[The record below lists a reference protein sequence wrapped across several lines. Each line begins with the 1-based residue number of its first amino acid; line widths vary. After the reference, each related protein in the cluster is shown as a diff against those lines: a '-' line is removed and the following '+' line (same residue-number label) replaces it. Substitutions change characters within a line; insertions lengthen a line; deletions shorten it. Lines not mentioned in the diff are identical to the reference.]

1 MNRDPLSGF
10 HAAVQDWFR
19 ASFPEPTGAQKKG
32 WPPILGG
39 RSTLL
44 LAPTGSGKTLAAFL
58 AAIDRLMFT
67 PEPAK
72 TERLRVLYISPLKAL
87 GVDVERNL
95 RAPIAGIAGAAA
107 RLGIPHRIP
116 TVAIRSG
123 DTPSDERA
131 KIARTPPDI
140 LITTPESLYL
150 LLTSQAAAMLSS
162 IETVIVDEIHAV
174 ASSKRGAHLFLSL
187 ERLEA
192 LRRRGAS
199 AAAHRAIGHAAPARG
214 DRAPARRGRGFG
226 AQGIGVD
233 AAGRRD
239 RGRRRAQRARH
250 QSRGSSRRHGSHRRG
265 RRRRFR
271 RDRPPAARR
280 ANRFGPRSIRGWS
293 S

>member
-1 MNRDPLSGF
+1 VSRDPLSAF

-32 WPPILGG
+32 WPPILAG

-72 TERLRVLYISPLKAL
+72 SERLRVLYISPLKAL

-107 RLGIPHRIP
+107 RMGIPHRIP

-123 DTPSDERA
+123 DTPSAERA
-131 KIARTPPDI
+131 KIARTPPDV

-162 IETVIVDEIHAV
+162 VETVIVDEIHAI

-187 ERLEA
+187 ERLAVLGERERPLQRIGLSA
-192 LRRRGAS
+192 TQRPLEEIARLLGGGEISGRKGSVWTPRAVEIVDAGARKLLDIKVEVPLEDM
-199 AAAHRAIGHAAPARG
+199 ARIGEVTEEIPSG
-214 DRAPARRGRGFG
+214 DRKS
-226 AQGIGVD
+226 VV
-233 AAGRRD
+233 
-239 RGRRRAQRARH
+239 
-250 QSRGSSRRHGSHRRG
+250 
-265 RRRRFR
+265 
-271 RDRPPAARR
+271 
-280 ANRFGPRSIRGWS
+280 
-293 S
+293 